1 MKLLRWVL
9 AVGCSITAIDAQ
21 SCPALNFLQ
30 GASVTTYDSSYIGGL
45 YRQPDGSF
53 TRYRYEVEYPFN
65 LIDTTTNFQTAF
77 LCSGAGARTFKTP
90 AGWVPLAAQPGASSQ
105 LGVFSDFVGDGNV
118 AGLAVVPAGF
128 EGLAVDSLAI
138 TLFTPGG
145 GHKPIAYY
153 PVPPNPSGLL
163 VADLNNDGKLDVVV
177 LSGGT
182 STAPAAVAVFLGKG
196 DGTVT
201 PGATYATTGYGPYAA
216 VAFDFNGDNKLDL
229 AVLTQGNVAIFLGHG
244 DGTFAAPVNYPVSQ
258 IDETLALGDFNGDGH
273 ADLVAGGVQNL
284 SMLLGNGDGTF
295 RAAVSL
301 PQYIGAYSMAPGDFN
316 HDGKLDLAISDTQ
329 SGTVSILLGDG
340 KGGFAGEYDYIAGYL
355 PGNILASDLD
365 GDGNLDVVLGSGHPD
380 VLAANSYA
388 DTITVFFGRGDGTL
402 IGPPAYAVNAG
413 MQASYP
419 TSLATADFNGDGKPD
434 LAVAAGELWILLSQ
448 GGGSF
453 KTPVAIPN
461 PTSAPNTMGVKV
473 SSVAAGDFNGDGK
486 QDLVVGDANGS
497 GVYVLLGNGDGTFK
511 APVEYAMGGSITSVA
526 VADFNGD
533 GKLDIAACGMGAAGV
548 LLGNGD
554 GTFQSVKSLTGFGN
568 WPYWL
573 TVGDFNKDGKPDI
586 AIANQGTPG
595 VGTDIGG
602 VLVYL
607 GNGDGTFQS
616 PVSYPGGRYP
626 SFIVAADVNGDKV
639 PDLIV
644 AAENPN
650 FTTNFQF
657 DIGVLLGKGDGTF
670 GPTSLNPTDATPVYI
685 SVADLNGDGKQD
697 LAIAHHAGS
706 TYVSFMFG
714 NGDGTFQPEVDFTA
728 TSNPSAV
735 LVTDLTGD
743 GKPDL
748 VVGLDAATN
757 YVSVFLNISGQ
768 LNDLNGA
775 SFLSGP
781 IAPNSFVSAFG
792 SSLATMTQAAGSSY
806 PTNLDGTTVTVTDA
820 LGVARLA
827 SLSYVS
833 PTQVNYIVPGATAL
847 GQATVTVASGGTASS
862 AAAVVATIDPGL
874 FLFGGT
880 DLVAAYVQRV
890 NADGSQT
897 VENVYTLN
905 ASGGIVAAPI
915 DLSPASSQV
924 YLVLYGTGLRGH
936 SAASNSVTITA
947 GGVSLPAPI
956 YAGAQ
961 PQYPGLDQIDVLLPQ
976 SLAGKGDVAIQVTVD
991 GQAANPGHV
1000 TIK

>member
-9 AVGCSITAIDAQ
+9 AVGCSVAAIHAQ

-53 TRYRYEVEYPFN
+53 TRYRYEVQYPFN
-65 LIDTTTNFQTAF
+65 LIDSAANYQTAF
-77 LCSGAGARTFKTP
+77 LCSGAGARTFKAP
-90 AGWVPLAAQPGASSQ
+90 AGWVPLAAQPGETSQ
-105 LGVFSDFVGDGNV
+105 TGVFSDFVGDGNV

-153 PVPPNPSGLL
+153 PVPPNPAGLL
-163 VADLNNDGKLDVVV
+163 VADLNNDGKQDVVV

-229 AVLTQGNVAIFLGHG
+229 AVLTEGNIAIFLGHG

-258 IDETLALGDFNGDGH
+258 LDMTLALGDFNGDGH
-273 ADLVAGGVQNL
+273 ADLVAAGNQNF

-295 RAAVSL
+295 RTAVSL
-301 PQYIGAYSMAPGDFN
+301 PQHLSAYSMAAGDFN
-316 HDGKLDLAISDTQ
+316 NDGKLDLAVSDAQ

-340 KGGFAGEYDYIAGYL
+340 KGGFASEYDYIAGYL
-355 PGNILASDLD
+355 PGNILATDLD

-380 VLAANSYA
+380 VLAANPYS
-388 DTITVFFGRGDGTL
+388 DSITVFFGRGDGTL
-402 IGPPAYAVNAG
+402 IGPPAYSVYAG
-413 MQASYP
+413 IQASYP
-419 TSLATADFNGDGKPD
+419 TSMALADFNGDGKPD
-434 LAVAAGELWILLSQ
+434 LAVAAGDVWIMLSQ

-453 KTPVAIPN
+453 KTPVAIAIP
-461 PTSAPNTMGVKV
+461 SAKAV
-473 SSVAAGDFNGDGK
+473 SVAAGDFNGDGK
-486 QDLVVGDANGS
+486 QDLVIGDSYGS
-497 GVYVLLGNGDGTFK
+497 GVYVLLGNGDGTFQP
-511 APVEYAMGGSITSVA
+511 PVQYPMGGSITSVA

-554 GTFQSVKSLTGFGN
+554 GTFQSATSLTGFGS

-573 TVGDFNKDGKPDI
+573 TVGDFNKDGKPDL

-607 GNGDGTFQS
+607 GKGDGTFQS

-626 SFIVAADVNGDKV
+626 NFIVAADVNGDKV
-639 PDLIV
+639 PDLMV
-644 AAENPN
+644 TATNPN
-650 FTTNFQF
+650 FTTNFEF

-670 GPTSLNPTDATPVYI
+670 GATSLLLTDTAPAYI
-685 SVADLNGDGKQD
+685 SVADINGDGKQD
-697 LAIAHHAGS
+697 LAIAHHGGS

-714 NGDGTFQPEVDFTA
+714 NGDGTFQPEVDFMA

-735 LVTDLTGD
+735 LATDLNGD

-748 VVGLDAATN
+748 VVGLDATIN

-768 LNDLNGA
+768 LNNLNGA
-775 SFLSGP
+775 SFVQGP
-781 IAPNSFVSAFG
+781 LAPNSFVSAFG
-792 SSLATMTQAAGSSY
+792 TSLATVTQSSGSPY
-806 PTNLDGTTVTVTDA
+806 PTNVEGTTVTVTDA

-827 SLSYVS
+827 PLSYVS
-833 PTQVNYIVPGATAL
+833 PTQVNYIVPGSTAL
-847 GQATVTVASGGTASS
+847 GQATVTVASGGTTSS
-862 AAAVVATIDPGL
+862 AAAVIAAIDPGL

-880 DLVAAYVQRV
+880 DLVAAYVQRG

-897 VENVYTLN
+897 VENIYTLN
-905 ASGGIVAAPI
+905 ASGGIVPAPI
-915 DLSPASSQV
+915 DLSPANSQV

-947 GGVSLPAPI
+947 GGISLPAPA

-961 PQYPGLDQIDVLLPQ
+961 PQYAGLDQIDVLLPQ
-976 SLAGKGDVAIQVTVD
+976 SLAGKGDVVIQVTVD

-1000 TIK
+1000 TIQ